1 MTLATAYGIVVSMN
15 VDMWTSLGE
24 VDRRLHAGTRDG
36 QEVRVLVVEKRYD
49 APRPDVWHAVI
60 TAERIARWLAP
71 VSGDLVLGGRYQI
84 EGNAGGTVL
93 RCEEPELLEITW
105 EFGGGV
111 TWVVVTLTED
121 GSGTR
126 LRLEHTAPIDE
137 TVSAEFGPGAV
148 GIGWEMGLG
157 GLRLHLADPA
167 APRPDPD
174 YTDPGYSAFVRAS
187 GTAWA
192 EADAAAGTD
201 PEQAKAAAERC
212 IAAYTA
218 LPPDEGQ
225 G

>member
-111 TWVVVTLTED
+111 TWVVVTLAED

-126 LRLEHTAPIDE
+126 LRLEHTAPVDE

>member
-1 MTLATAYGIVVSMN
+1 M
-15 VDMWTSLGE
+15 
-24 VDRRLHAGTRDG
+24 
-36 QEVRVLVVEKRYD
+36 LVVEKRYD
-49 APRPDVWHAVI
+49 AARPDVWHAVT

-121 GSGTR
+121 GER
-126 LRLEHTAPIDE
+126 HP
-137 TVSAEFGPGAV
+137 
-148 GIGWEMGLG
+148 
-157 GLRLHLADPA
+157 
-167 APRPDPD
+167 APRSSTPRPS
-174 YTDPGYSAFVRAS
+174 TRPSRTSSGRARSASAGRWHSEGCGCTSPTRRRRGPTPTTPTRATPPS
-187 GTAWA
+187 CAPRATAWA

-201 PEQAKAAAERC
+201 PEQARAAAERC